1 MNKQQLIDAAADTSG
16 LSKTDMAAA
25 LDGVLDTIT
34 ESLRAGEKIT
44 ITGFGSFEVRE
55 RSARTARNPQTGEQV
70 QVPASKAPAFRA
82 GKALKDAIN

>member
-1 MNKQQLIDAAADTSG
+1 MNKQQLIDAAADTAG

-34 ESLRAGEKIT
+34 ESLKSSEKVT

-70 QVPASKAPAFRA
+70 RVPASNAPAFRA

>member
-1 MNKQQLIDAAADTSG
+1 MNKQQLIDAAADTAG

-34 ESLRAGEKIT
+34 ESLKSGEKVT

-70 QVPASKAPAFRA
+70 RVPASNAPAFRA